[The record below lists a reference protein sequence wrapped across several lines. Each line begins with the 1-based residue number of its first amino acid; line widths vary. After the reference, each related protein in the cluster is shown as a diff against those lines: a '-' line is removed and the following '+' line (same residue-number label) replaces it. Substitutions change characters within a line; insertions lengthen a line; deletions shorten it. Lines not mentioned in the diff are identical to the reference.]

1 MHPLLMFLKFPLIIQ
16 NGLRVL
22 GHVVRNV
29 TEKHWDR
36 EGLGRQYYKDN
47 TIIGHFRYLRIH
59 HKNKF

>member
-1 MHPLLMFLKFPLIIQ
+1 MQPMLTFLKFPLIIQ

-36 EGLGRQYYKDN
+36 EGLGRRYYKDS
-47 TIIGHFRYLRIH
+47 TTIGHFR
-59 HKNKF
+59 